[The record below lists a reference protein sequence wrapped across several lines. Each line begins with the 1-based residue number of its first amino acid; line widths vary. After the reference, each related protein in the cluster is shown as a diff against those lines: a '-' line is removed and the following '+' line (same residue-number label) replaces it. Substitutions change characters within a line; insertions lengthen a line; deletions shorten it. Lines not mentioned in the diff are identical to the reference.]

1 MKSRW
6 LRTNLSTVCLLL
18 HLRSTSLEPYLLAA
32 RIVESIENAPPGSS
46 EKLKALMQGYVLL
59 GLLKLRFREG

>member
-1 MKSRW
+1 MR
-6 LRTNLSTVCLLL
+6 V
-18 HLRSTSLEPYLLAA
+18 RSKSLEPYLLAA
-32 RIVESIENAPPGSS
+32 RIVESIENGAPGS